1 MKPYA
6 SYKQS
11 GVPWLGAIPSDWSV
25 EKLKFFAKFVGGGTP
40 SKDEPIY
47 WGGDIPWV
55 SPKDMKQALIRDT
68 EDSITSEGLRSSP
81 CTLIPP
87 NSVLTVVRSGILQH
101 TIPVAI
107 NTVPVTLNQDMRAL
121 IPDRR
126 VDSRYLAYQIEGCQK
141 ELREEWVKQGAT
153 VESIEHQRMIDS
165 RLAVPSPDEQ
175 QFIADYLDVETARI
189 DTLIQE
195 KDELIGLLR
204 EWRQSVIAEYTSGT
218 NQPHGKKAT
227 GNVHMPK
234 VPSDWSMVRLGKY
247 ARIGNGSTPLK
258 GNVSYWEGGNFPW
271 LNSAVVN
278 RDTVDEGSE
287 YVTDAALRACHLP
300 IVEPGALLVALTG
313 QGKTRGQVTVLRIQA
328 TINQHLAYVA
338 LDETRFDFNYLFWTL
353 TGMYAAL
360 RMVSDG
366 QGGTKGALTCDDL
379 ARFEVPMPP
388 LPVQR
393 EIAKT
398 VSSETGKI
406 DDLITHTNEEIEL
419 LKEFRAA
426 TIADAVLGRIDVRT
440 RVNNDAGR
448 ATDEF

>member
-6 SYKQS
+6 SYKPS
-11 GVPWLGAIPSDWSV
+11 GVPWLGDVPSDWSV

-47 WGGDIPWV
+47 WGGEIPWV
-55 SPKDMKQALIRDT
+55 SPKDMKRPLIRKT
-68 EDSITSEGLRSSP
+68 EDYITSEGLGNSP

-87 NSVLTVVRSGILQH
+87 FSVLTVVRSGILQH

-107 NTVPVTLNQDMRAL
+107 NSVPVALNQDMRAV
-121 IPDRR
+121 IPDGR
-126 VDSRYLAYQIEGCQK
+126 VDSRYLAYQIEGCQR

-175 QFIADYLDVETARI
+175 QAIAVYLDVETARI

-195 KDELIGLLR
+195 KDELIVLLR
-204 EWRQSVIAEYTSGT
+204 EWRQSVIAGYTSGAT
-218 NQPHGKKAT
+218 LPRSKKVT
-227 GNVHMPK
+227 GNVHMPEI
-234 VPSDWSMVRLGKY
+234 PSDWSMVRLGKY

-258 GNVSYWEGGNFPW
+258 DNASYWEGGTFPW

-287 YVTDAALRACHLP
+287 YVTDVALRACHLP

-328 TINQHLAYVA
+328 TINQHLAYLA
-338 LDETRFDFNYLFWTL
+338 LDESRFDFNYLFWTL

-379 ARFEVPMPP
+379 ARFEVPMPS
-388 LPVQR
+388 LSLQR
-393 EIAKT
+393 DIAKA
-398 VSSETGKI
+398 VSGETAKI
-406 DDLITHTNEEIEL
+406 DGLIAHTNDEITL
-419 LKEFRAA
+419 LKELRAA
-426 TIADAVLGRIDVRT
+426 TIADAVLGRVDVRT
-440 RVNNDAGR
+440 APKQ
-448 ATDEF
+448 

>member
-204 EWRQSVIAEYTSGT
+204 EWRQSVIAEYTSWAAIHRSLAPMGW
-218 NQPHGKKAT
+218 PWR
-227 GNVHMPK
+227 
-234 VPSDWSMVRLGKY
+234 SSW
-247 ARIGNGSTPLK
+247 ARM
-258 GNVSYWEGGNFPW
+258 
-271 LNSAVVN
+271 
-278 RDTVDEGSE
+278 
-287 YVTDAALRACHLP
+287 RA
-300 IVEPGALLVALTG
+300 
-313 QGKTRGQVTVLRIQA
+313 
-328 TINQHLAYVA
+328 
-338 LDETRFDFNYLFWTL
+338 
-353 TGMYAAL
+353 
-360 RMVSDG
+360 
-366 QGGTKGALTCDDL
+366 
-379 ARFEVPMPP
+379 
-388 LPVQR
+388 
-393 EIAKT
+393 
-398 VSSETGKI
+398 
-406 DDLITHTNEEIEL
+406 
-419 LKEFRAA
+419 
-426 TIADAVLGRIDVRT
+426 
-440 RVNNDAGR
+440 
-448 ATDEF
+448 